1 MSESTLQTT
10 FTDIETEIAR
20 FLGYFTGDRDLANRT
35 ATQVLDSTACIT
47 RGLRQFYFP
56 TRTPSQLAVG
66 EQAHRWSFLR
76 PRATLDIW
84 DDVIAADAIT
94 VSTAVFATPVTT
106 VTASGSVFYP
116 SMEELSMG
124 FDENSNTF
132 VIDEYVSATQ
142 VKVTG
147 DASGE
152 VGNTITIDSGD
163 LFTLPWDFG
172 GIEGPNR
179 FAYDVNEN
187 KLAYI
192 DVTSDVRID
201 HLRQGT
207 VSSGTPYLAAIVPL
221 STDGTQGQRR
231 AVIFHPPPNDVITLH
246 YRYYLLPDALVDTSA
261 EYPYG
266 SVEHSETILESCL
279 AIAEV
284 REKDSSSTVHQDR
297 FKELLQASIDGDRRH
312 GDQVQTFGYNR
323 DGSDGA
329 ESRFN
334 RNCHKYRHYS
344 LVTYEGVEY

>member
-1 MSESTLQTT
+1 MSESTLQIT
-10 FTDIETEIAR
+10 FTELETEIAR
-20 FLGYFTGDRDLANRT
+20 FLGYFTGGRDLANRT
-35 ATQVLDSTACIT
+35 AVQVLDSTACIT

-76 PRATLDIW
+76 PRATLNIW
-84 DDVIAADAIT
+84 DDVIADDAIT
-94 VSTAVFATPVTT
+94 VSVASYSSPVTT
-106 VTASGSVFYP
+106 ITASDDVFYP

-124 FDENSNTF
+124 FDGNSNTY
-132 VIDEYVSATQ
+132 VIDEYISATQ

-152 VGNTITIDSGD
+152 TGNTITIDSGD

-192 DVTSDVRID
+192 DITSDVRID
-201 HLRQGT
+201 HLRQQSVAT
-207 VSSGTPYLAAIVPL
+207 GTPYLAAILPL
-221 STDGTQGQRR
+221 STDGTQAQRR

-246 YRYYLLPDALVDTSA
+246 YRYYLLPDALVDSTS

-312 GDQVQTFGYNR
+312 GEQVQTFGYNR
-323 DGSDGA
+323 DMSDGA
-329 ESRFN
+329 ERRFD
-334 RNCHKYRHYS
+334 RDYYRHDS